1 MPRPSRRILVAV
13 QLLVA
18 AAVLTFVALRLGD
31 QWAQVRPRIAGLSPR
46 WTLVVASSLL
56 VLATYALLVE
66 TWRRMLHAWGFDLP
80 RGEAARIWFVSN
92 LGRYVPGK
100 VWQIGAMGVMA
111 QRAGVSAVAAT
122 GSAILVNLVS
132 ILAGAGVVVATGAS
146 ALLPRGSVPGILVVT
161 AAIALVPGA
170 LPYLARLA
178 QRITGRAIAI
188 PPLPA
193 RAIWI
198 AAAGSTIAWVAYGIA
213 FRLLAEGILPSG
225 PAGHPSAWIAAFT
238 FSYLVGYLFL
248 PAPGGLVVRET
259 ALVAALVQLQV
270 VGEADAII
278 LAVVSRLWLTVLEVL
293 PGALLLARGLAR
305 PTITDRPT

>member
-1 MPRPSRRILVAV
+1 MARPSRRLLLVV

-18 AAVLTFVALRLGD
+18 AAVLWFVAARLAD
-31 QWAQVRPRIAGLSPR
+31 QWAEVRPRIAGLAPQ
-46 WTLVVASSLL
+46 WGLVAGSSLL

-66 TWRRMLHAWGFDLP
+66 TWRRMLHAWGYDLP

-100 VWQIGAMGVMA
+100 IWQIGAMGVMA

-146 ALLPRGSVPGILVVT
+146 ALLPKGSVPAILVVT
-161 AAIALVPGA
+161 AAIALVPPA
-170 LPYLARLA
+170 LPILARLA
-178 QRITGRAIAI
+178 RRVTGREISI

-198 AAAGSTIAWVAYGIA
+198 AAAGSTIAWIAYGVA
-213 FRLLAEGILPSG
+213 FRLLAQGTLLSG
-225 PAGHPSAWIAAFT
+225 PAGHLSAWIAAFT
-238 FSYLVGYLFL
+238 LSYLVGYLFL

-259 ALVAALVQLQV
+259 ALVAALVQLRV
-270 VGEADAII
+270 ASEADAIV

-305 PTITDRPT
+305 PTITDRST